1 MKKLKINFHVFEM
14 CNMRCSYCFR
24 DKKCDNFSIRNISE
38 YKKII
43 EKLKEL
49 NLFNEINFAGG
60 EPTIMKNLPDLLR
73 FSKENNFEN
82 SIITNG
88 YIISENEIY
97 LEKILKD
104 INTLGISI
112 DSLDENINK
121 QIGRFVKKESN
132 LEFLTIEKIKTIYKK
147 IKKSNQPVKLKINTV
162 CSCFNKEDNSLI
174 QILKNNI
181 IVDRW
186 KFLSVHT
193 NKSEIK
199 NKNFNLFIEN
209 FKKYE
214 PTNIKEIVVEKDGSM
229 ARSYIMI
236 NGLGDISCYA
246 TNNIKVNVFTN
257 TKEEIEKY
265 LKENLDNQNYF
276 SRYRKEKNDNENTIH
291 M

>member
-1 MKKLKINFHVFEM
+1 I
-14 CNMRCSYCFR
+14 
-24 DKKCDNFSIRNISE
+24 
-38 YKKII
+38 
-43 EKLKEL
+43 
-49 NLFNEINFAGG
+49 
-60 EPTIMKNLPDLLR
+60 
-73 FSKENNFEN
+73 
-82 SIITNG
+82 
-88 YIISENEIY
+88 
-97 LEKILKD
+97 
-104 INTLGISI
+104 
-112 DSLDENINK
+112 
-121 QIGRFVKKESN
+121 
-132 LEFLTIEKIKTIYKK
+132 
-147 IKKSNQPVKLKINTV
+147 
-162 CSCFNKEDNSLI
+162 
-174 QILKNNI
+174 KNNI

-229 ARSYIMI
+229 ASSYIMI